1 MVGKL
6 DGKVALV
13 TGATRGIGFAIAEAY
28 LAEGASV
35 AISGRDKAKGE
46 TALERLAGGDRLEFF
61 AGDVTKRDSVDD
73 VVDAAAA
80 RFGALDILVNNAGG
94 IRTIGVATEL
104 TDEAWTD
111 TIDLNLSSAFWAT
124 RRALPHMLER
134 GWGRIINIS
143 SLEGKVGLPMISPYC
158 AAKHALVGFTKSI
171 AKEVGRAGVTA
182 NVLCPG
188 YIPETDLAQEIG
200 AEIAPSLGL
209 GSVDDLAAMF
219 AAQSALGKCPTLADC
234 QGAAVLLASDGGQS
248 ITGVALSIDGG
259 IAPY

>member
-1 MVGKL
+1 VGKL
-6 DGKVALV
+6 DGKVALI
-13 TGATRGIGFAIAEAY
+13 TGGTRGIGLAVAEAF

-35 AISGRDKAKGE
+35 AISSRDKAKGE
-46 TALERLAGGDRLEFF
+46 EALERLSGGEQVEFF
-61 AGDVTKRDSVDD
+61 AGDATKRVDVD
-73 VVDAAAA
+73 EVVDATVR

-124 RRALPHMLER
+124 RRALPHMLEK
-134 GWGRIINIS
+134 GWGRVINMS

-158 AAKHALVGFTKSI
+158 AAKHALIGFTKSI
-171 AKEVGRAGVTA
+171 AKEVGRAGITA

-209 GSVDDLAAMF
+209 GGVEDLAAMF
-219 AAQSALGKCPTLADC
+219 AAQSATGKCPTLADC
-234 QGAAVLLASDGGQS
+234 KGAAVLLASNEGQS
-248 ITGVALSIDGG
+248 ITGVALSVDGG
-259 IAPY
+259 IAQF

>member
-1 MVGKL
+1 MGKL

-13 TGATRGIGFAIAEAY
+13 TGGTRGIGFAVAQAF

-35 AISGRDKAKGE
+35 AISSRDKAKGE
-46 TALERLAGGDRLEFF
+46 EALQRLGGGERAEFF
-61 AGDVTKRDSVDD
+61 AGDATKRVDVD
-73 VVDAAAA
+73 EVVDATVR
-80 RFGALDILVNNAGG
+80 RFGPLDILVNNAGG
-94 IRTIGVATEL
+94 IRTIGLATEL

-124 RRALPHMLER
+124 RRALPHMLEK
-134 GWGRIINIS
+134 GWGRVINMS

-171 AKEVGRAGVTA
+171 AKEVGRAGITA

-209 GSVDDLAAMF
+209 GGVEDLAAMF
-219 AAQSALGKCPTLADC
+219 AAQSATGKCPTLADC
-234 QGAAVLLASDGGQS
+234 TGAAVLLASDEGQS

-259 IAPY
+259 IAPF